1 MAEIL
6 SYNPYRDMHNDVQ
19 LSAMFFGKNFQNIPL
34 FNSTQTIEAKRLCY
48 SFEHFTFTGKERDSE
63 TGFSYFGARYY
74 DSDLMTGW
82 LSVDPMADKYPSLS
96 PYAYCGWN
104 PVRLVDPDGME
115 IAMNDDWY
123 KDAKGHVHWDA
134 NVHSQADLKNGE
146 SYIGRTTLMTAEGDD
161 RVIYGDEYG
170 RTHSFVSLPDA
181 TISDKKPISEQP
193 WVDDASFGVALTTS
207 MISWSSDHA
216 YTDYVPLKEANIAK
230 GFNAT
235 TKIMQATGRIAGF
248 AGVGYTI
255 YKVSSDWHLS
265 AGEGMRICL
274 QGLAFA
280 TSYIPIY
287 GTAISLGLTA
297 VDFFWG
303 DKIEKINF

>member
-1 MAEIL
+1 M
-6 SYNPYRDMHNDVQ
+6 V
-19 LSAMFFGKNFQNIPL
+19 G
-34 FNSTQTIEAKRLCY
+34 
-48 SFEHFTFTGKERDSE
+48 
-63 TGFSYFGARYY
+63 
-74 DSDLMTGW
+74 
-82 LSVDPMADKYPSLS
+82 
-96 PYAYCGWN
+96 
-104 PVRLVDPDGME
+104 
-115 IAMNDDWY
+115 
-123 KDAKGHVHWDA
+123 
-134 NVHSQADLKNGE
+134 
-146 SYIGRTTLMTAEGDD
+146 
-161 RVIYGDEYG
+161 
-170 RTHSFVSLPDA
+170 
-181 TISDKKPISEQP
+181 
-193 WVDDASFGVALTTS
+193 
-207 MISWSSDHA
+207 WSSDHA

-235 TKIMQATGRIAGF
+235 TKIMQATGKIAGF